1 MPRILIVAGE
11 ASGDLHGANLATAIQ
26 ALRPDARL
34 FGVGGARMKAAG
46 VELVHGI
53 ERLDV
58 IGLLGFAQVR
68 AVARTYRALSRLLR
82 REPFDV
88 VVLIDNP
95 GLNLRL
101 SRIAARAGHRVVY
114 YIAPQVW
121 AWHPG
126 RIRQIARTVRRM
138 LVILP
143 FEEGLFRSAGIP
155 CDFVG
160 HPLLDAMAPSYDR
173 VELRKRFG
181 LETDAPVIGLLPGS
195 REKEVRSLLPVMLE
209 AAQHLR
215 HSYPGIG
222 IVVAQASSIPN
233 GCITTL
239 AEGSGLE
246 VRVIRDQPN
255 EVMAVS
261 DLLLVAS
268 GTATLQAAVIGTPMV
283 IVYRLPW
290 LTYWIAR
297 CLVTVDCIGLVNIV
311 AGRRIVPELIQ
322 HEAIPERLYEEAARL
337 LRDRAACDEM
347 RAALRAVRQS
357 LGEAGAS
364 RRAAEL
370 VLTECRT

>member
-1 MPRILIVAGE
+1 MPRILIVTGE

-101 SRIAARAGHRVVY
+101 SRVAARAGHRVVY

-160 HPLLDAMAPSYDR
+160 HPLLDAIAPSYDR

-370 VLTECRT
+370 VLAECRT

>member
-1 MPRILIVAGE
+1 MPRILIVTGE

-160 HPLLDAMAPSYDR
+160 HPLLDAIAPSYDR

>member
-1 MPRILIVAGE
+1 MPRILIVTGE

-101 SRIAARAGHRVVY
+101 SRVAARAGHRVVY

-370 VLTECRT
+370 VLAECRT

>member
-1 MPRILIVAGE
+1 MPRILIVTGE

-101 SRIAARAGHRVVY
+101 SRVAARAGHRVVY

-195 REKEVRSLLPVMLE
+195 REKEVRSLLPVMLK

-370 VLTECRT
+370 VLAECRT

>member
-1 MPRILIVAGE
+1 MPRILIVTGE